1 MSPAFSATRERV
13 MAFDVRVSG
22 EHAKIVLSGDVDLQT
37 TADLKTEIQ
46 NITDATRLEIEAG
59 DVTYIDSSGVA
70 VLLLARQHCAQNN
83 IALSLPTISEAVHR
97 VLQIA
102 KLDVMLPIGQVVNSS
117 DAGLMGLESSNSGAP
132 AADDDL
138 VSELLSGNDMSS
150 GGGGVVGGVG
160 DDANDADDD
169 DDDAALAASLMDDNA
184 ATDTADSPAS
194 TGDFGGLDI
203 GSADFNTPAAADDA
217 ADAEADDPVIED
229 GAMKPGSFS

>member
-1 MSPAFSATRERV
+1 

-37 TADLKTEIQ
+37 TADLKSEIQ
-46 NITDATRLEIEAG
+46 NITDVTRLEIEAG

-83 IALSLPTISEAVHR
+83 IALSLPTISDAVFR

-117 DAGLMGLESSNSGAP
+117 DAGLMGLGNAEDGAP

-138 VSELLSGNDMSS
+138 VSELLA
-150 GGGGVVGGVG
+150 G
-160 DDANDADDD
+160 DDSNGG
-169 DDDAALAASLMDDNA
+169 DDDAALAARLLDGRKTVVLVMLLCRLATLAALISGLRISRHRPRALIPLVMMRTTPSLTMRR
-184 ATDTADSPAS
+184 
-194 TGDFGGLDI
+194 
-203 GSADFNTPAAADDA
+203 
-217 ADAEADDPVIED
+217 
-229 GAMKPGSFS
+229 

>member
-1 MSPAFSATRERV
+1 

-37 TADLKTEIQ
+37 TADLKSEIQ
-46 NITDATRLEIEAG
+46 NITDVTRLEIEAG

-83 IALSLPTISEAVHR
+83 IALSLPTISDAVFR

-117 DAGLMGLESSNSGAP
+117 DAGLMGLGNAEDGAP

-138 VSELLSGNDMSS
+138 VSELLA
-150 GGGGVVGGVG
+150 GVDSNG
-160 DDANDADDD
+160 DDDS
-169 DDDAALAASLMDDNA
+169 ALAASLLDGTEDGGSADA
-184 ATDTADSPAS
+184 AVS

-203 GSADFNTPAAADDA
+203 GAADFETPSEGADPAGD
-217 ADAEADDPVIED
+217 DADDPIID
-229 GAMKPGSFS
+229 DAAMKPGTFS